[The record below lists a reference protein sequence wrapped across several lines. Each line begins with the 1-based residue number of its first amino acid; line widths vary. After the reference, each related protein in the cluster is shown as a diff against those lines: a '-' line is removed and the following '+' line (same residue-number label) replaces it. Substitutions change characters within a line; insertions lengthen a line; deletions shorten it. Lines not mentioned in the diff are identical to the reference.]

1 MLKWVLDAGPKTV
14 EHLGAC
20 LVNQTDDFIRRG
32 EVVVPLIG
40 RVEMQERKDMMDVN
54 QTLVRVVERPVVIAD
69 GGKAQGLEDI
79 TKVGNIAVGDEYV
92 QPGTIELLAYKP
104 LMRAIVHRDPMVHF
118 RLSQSANANRFFS
131 EFRYAVGTR
140 FPDCLL

>member
-1 MLKWVLDAGPKTV
+1 MLKWVLDTGPKTV
-14 EHLGAC
+14 EHLGVR
-20 LVNQTDDFIRRG
+20 LVNQSDDFIRRG

-118 RLSQSANANRFFS
+118 RLSQSAECQSFL
-131 EFRYAVGTR
+131 FRIQICCR
-140 FPDCLL
+140 HKIP